1 MKLILNQKWTSEVF
15 RSHAPAR
22 SRSSLLHWI
31 PMFGRDLEPHECH
44 FQESSLIKFS
54 MSLLTSDIDAVGLSV
69 TVLCGKRVNFNQNH
83 VFPEILVIKPKQVVL
98 LSKANHAVLV

>member
-1 MKLILNQKWTSEVF
+1 
-15 RSHAPAR
+15 
-22 SRSSLLHWI
+22 
-31 PMFGRDLEPHECH
+31 
-44 FQESSLIKFS
+44 

-98 LSKANHAVLV
+98 LSRLVWLAVM

>member
-22 SRSSLLHWI
+22 SRSLLHRI
-31 PMFGRDLEPHECH
+31 PMFGQDLEPHECH

-83 VFPEILVIKPKQVVL
+83 VFPEILVIKSKQVVL
-98 LSKANHAVLV
+98 LSKANRAVLV